1 MSRGSLRPRVQLAPT
16 SSCVPGLRPSGHTSV
31 PSGGHPRSGPDQRVY
46 LLTLKCQCSTGN
58 GAPSSRRQ
66 SGGFDKGRWPVRWPG
81 DRAGFWPARIS
92 PIWAIARVPLSNPSR
107 RRTFGFHCGPRKYL
121 CFRAS
126 RPALVGRSGS
136 VSGSVGQGA
145 EAAARAARRAALK
158 PYRKFS
164 HGRRR
169 SQASDGRQ
177 DWWLTEEYRMR
188 QDQQARLM
196 FDTACLGQVW
206 MVRI

>member
-1 MSRGSLRPRVQLAPT
+1 VSRGSLRPRVQLAPT

-92 PIWAIARVPLSNPSR
+92 PTWAIARVPCQIRRGSDLPASTAVRLGLLVFSRQPTGVWR
-107 RRTFGFHCGPRKYL
+107 RRR
-121 CFRAS
+121 
-126 RPALVGRSGS
+126 GS
-136 VSGSVGQGA
+136 VSGSGGVRA
-145 EAAARAARRAALK
+145 ESAARAARRAALK

-164 HGRRR
+164 HR
-169 SQASDGRQ
+169 A
-177 DWWLTEEYRMR
+177 
-188 QDQQARLM
+188 
-196 FDTACLGQVW
+196 
-206 MVRI
+206 